1 MAALLLPCFLVF
13 TTCGDDD
20 IPADTVETSDVTD
33 ITMTSA
39 TLYGRVDPY
48 YMANGATVGFILSTS
63 PNPSLSNGQDLRA
76 MEIDPKNRFFV
87 EVKDL
92 EMGTTYYFKAY
103 LNTGTYKTGLVKE
116 FTTED
121 LAVDLGLSVK
131 WASCNLGAK
140 APEESGDF
148 FAWGETEPKNKFS
161 WSTYKWGDWPCS
173 KYNKKDKKQVLDSED
188 DAAHV
193 ILGGKW
199 RMPTTQEQEELR
211 DECLW
216 QWTSL
221 NGVTGYKITSKKN
234 GKSIFLPAAGYRI
247 HDYYKLS
254 GEAGRYWSAVTEDN
268 EDAYAANNLQIDS
281 DGVYVGYNGYWSQS
295 WPRDEG
301 LSIRPVC
308 N

>member
-121 LAVDLGLSVK
+121 LAVDLGLGVK

-140 APEESGDF
+140 APEEYGDY
-148 FAWGETEPKNKFS
+148 FAWGETEPKESYHRNA
-161 WSTYKWGDWPCS
+161 YKWWDGKKYTLDGRLS
-173 KYNKKDKKQVLDSED
+173 KEN
-188 DAAHV
+188 DAASKK
-193 ILGGKW
+193 LGGNW
-199 RMPTTQEQEELR
+199 RMPTMPEFRELLF
-211 DECLW
+211 ECRW
-216 QWTSL
+216 EWTSR
-221 NGVTGYKITSKKN
+221 NGVKGYKVSGKN
-234 GKSIFLPAAGYRI
+234 GNSIFLPAAGEKWYDEI
-247 HDYYKLS
+247 KYTEECGYYWTS
-254 GEAGRYWSAVTEDN
+254 DSAAYIGSSDSIYLDGDIAEDTSN
-268 EDAYAANNLQIDS
+268 SAYY
-281 DGVYVGYNGYWSQS
+281 GF
-295 WPRDEG
+295 
-301 LSIRPVC
+301 SIRPVC